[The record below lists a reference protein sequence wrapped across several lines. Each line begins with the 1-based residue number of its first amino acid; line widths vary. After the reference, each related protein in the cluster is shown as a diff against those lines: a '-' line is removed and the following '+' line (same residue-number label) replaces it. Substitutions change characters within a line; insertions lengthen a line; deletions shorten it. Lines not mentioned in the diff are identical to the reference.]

1 MRPFAEPV
9 DLNHCRE
16 WFKKCFDRDA
26 TSQDSEDGVSEDVCS
41 AAVIPSSRSSA
52 APERRERICCF
63 RRARFARNC
72 SERRF
77 SRLVCSEFGFFEDGD
92 VISYLSK
99 SVRPNAAFIHV
110 NTGLL
115 ANTDILP
122 KRLQLL
128 ACDLSNDMAE
138 VRRVRKSAAVAQW

>member
-115 ANTDILP
+115 ANTDI
-122 KRLQLL
+122 
-128 ACDLSNDMAE
+128 
-138 VRRVRKSAAVAQW
+138 